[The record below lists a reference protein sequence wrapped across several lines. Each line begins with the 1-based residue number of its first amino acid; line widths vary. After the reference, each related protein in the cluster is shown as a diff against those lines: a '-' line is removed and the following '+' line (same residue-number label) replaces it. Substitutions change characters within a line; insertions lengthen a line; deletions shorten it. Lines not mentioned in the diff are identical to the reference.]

1 MARND
6 TTKGKCG
13 SRKPDIEIRISS
25 EVTETKEKPSWLAIV
40 GNWVFLMSVLLFIIF
55 YCVDLIEAAVYCGI
69 VAFICV
75 LVWVA
80 RIGYNSPSWG
90 GGWRGGV

>member
-13 SRKPDIEIRISS
+13 SRKPDIKIRISS

-40 GNWVFLMSVLLFIIF
+40 GNLVFLMSVLLFIIF
-55 YCVDLIEAAVYCGI
+55 YCIDLIEAAVYCFLI
-69 VAFICV
+69 AAAC
-75 LVWVA
+75 LMVWGLKNATVQTFD
-80 RIGYNSPSWG
+80 
-90 GGWRGGV
+90 